1 MRCNIRIV
9 LVQTS
14 CSANIGAV
22 ARAMQTMGL
31 KKLVLVDPQCEPQ
44 SLDAMAM
51 AAGAQAV
58 LLGAQ
63 VVATLG
69 EALKDCHFVAGTSA
83 RNREL
88 PWAML
93 APKQLA
99 DQVAALP
106 KTREVA
112 IVFGREKNGLTN
124 DELAQCQVHIQIPTA
139 GNYTSLNLAQA
150 VQIISYELCQA
161 LLATELELDVD
172 VNIGI
177 IPNQAEIHSFFER
190 LEQLLV
196 DLQLLNREK
205 PKKLMPRL
213 KRFLY
218 RANPDKEELDI
229 LQGIVTAI
237 KKIRES
243 NFKSD

>member
-14 CSANIGAV
+14 CSANIGSV

-31 KKLVLVDPQCEPQ
+31 KELVLVDPQCAPW

-51 AAGAQAV
+51 ASGAQAV
-58 LLGAQ
+58 LLGAR
-63 VVATLG
+63 VVATLE
-69 EALKDCHFVAGTSA
+69 EALEECHFVAGTSA

-88 PWAML
+88 PWVVL
-93 APKQLA
+93 TPR
-99 DQVAALP
+99 QVASQVLELP
-106 KTREVA
+106 SSSEVA

-124 DELAQCQVHIQIPTA
+124 EELAQCQVHIQIPTG

-150 VQIISYELCQA
+150 VQIMSYELCQSF
-161 LLATELELDVD
+161 LEQGTEMLPAKKEEWVS
-172 VNIGI
+172 
-177 IPNQAEIHSFFER
+177 PNQGEIRSFFER

-196 DLQLLNREK
+196 DLKVLNRDK
-205 PKKLMPRL
+205 PKKLMLRL

-218 RANPDKEELDI
+218 RAEPDKEELDI
-229 LQGIVTAI
+229 LQGILTAI
-237 KKIRES
+237 QKIRGR
-243 NFKSD
+243 